1 MEAKLVDLERTKK
14 EMKATAPDAVAYE
27 GEKYPYGTCLRFEK
41 AEMEK
46 LGLDAAKL
54 EVGQKVEIRAVGE
67 VTNISSYDSTN
78 GKDESCAIQI
88 TSMSLAYD
96 LGSKGNKAY
105 RDARKS
111 GAGKPE

>member
-1 MEAKLVDLERTKK
+1 MVDLERTKK
-14 EMKATAPDAVAYE
+14 EMKAAAPPAISYE
-27 GEKYPYGTCLRFEK
+27 DERYPYGTCLRFEK
-41 AEMEK
+41 SEMDK
-46 LGLDAAKL
+46 LGLDASKL
-54 EVGQKVEIRAVGE
+54 AVGQKMEIRAIGE
-67 VTNISSYDSTN
+67 VTNISSHESTT
-78 GKDESCAIQI
+78 GEDQSCAIQI